1 MLKCQKPENIQLSV
15 NFAASCKISPRF
27 EAVSRAHCFWAFREI
42 FIALSKSFFVVPVN
56 SPITFEFYF
65 FSTWIIQII
74 CIIYSSSEMAKKLNL
89 KLTSPFA
96 GLKILV
102 AWPLPAIFVPFTKFK
117 GPFNR
122 FDTFVGIISQI
133 DKNLKF
139 IFTQKSLSRSLLLKL
154 SSYFAWR
161 IDGQYWP
168 WITETNTKI
177 HARNHS
183 LPGFVIFHNLLKNWK
198 FFTFRH
204 NFFLRF

>member
-1 MLKCQKPENIQLSV
+1 
-15 NFAASCKISPRF
+15 
-27 EAVSRAHCFWAFREI
+27 
-42 FIALSKSFFVVPVN
+42 
-56 SPITFEFYF
+56 
-65 FSTWIIQII
+65 
-74 CIIYSSSEMAKKLNL
+74 MAKKFNL

-102 AWPLPAIFVPFTKFK
+102 AWPLPAIFVPFTKLK

-139 IFTQKSLSRSLLLKL
+139 IFTQKSLSRSLLFKL

-168 WITETNTKI
+168 WVIETNTKI

-204 NFFLRF
+204 NFLLRFYWRKTWVKVKNRRTYEYETEKISLPVAGAKCDQKCQQSV